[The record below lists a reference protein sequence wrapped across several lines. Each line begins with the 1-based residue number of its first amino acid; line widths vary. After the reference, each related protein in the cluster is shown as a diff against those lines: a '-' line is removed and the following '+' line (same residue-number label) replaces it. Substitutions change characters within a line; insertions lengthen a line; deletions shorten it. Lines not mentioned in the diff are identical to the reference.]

1 VTQNALAKAKR
12 AKKSISWQPEK
23 KKKKER
29 NQSRAQAVRDIKSR
43 HRLVILSDCKE
54 NSSNFS
60 LTSNATLE
68 SCITHQIPNKKELS
82 TQNWIE
88 KNEHKHTENKHNTHH
103 PLFVAA

>member
-43 HRLVILSDCKE
+43 HRLVILSDCNHMQRKLFQLLVDLKRNIRVLH
-54 NSSNFS
+54 NS
-60 LTSNATLE
+60 
-68 SCITHQIPNKKELS
+68 PNPQQEG
-82 TQNWIE
+82 IV
-88 KNEHKHTENKHNTHH
+88 HTK
-103 PLFVAA
+103 LD